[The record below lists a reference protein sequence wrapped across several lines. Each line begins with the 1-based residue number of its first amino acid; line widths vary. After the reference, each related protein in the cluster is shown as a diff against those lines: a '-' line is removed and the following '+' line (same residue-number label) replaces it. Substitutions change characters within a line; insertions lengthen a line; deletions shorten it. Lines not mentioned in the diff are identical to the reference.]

1 MNRNIF
7 VAFVMS
13 AVIFISGCISMANE
27 KYTKEVNLTIPAAQ
41 AESFKAKTH
50 NGKII
55 IKGSQTT
62 DCSLTA
68 IITAKAYTQQAA
80 QKIAEQVKIELVP
93 EGNSIN
99 VMIEKPSIPKFASVS
114 VSLDANLPAGMN
126 LSLKTHNGKI
136 KSSNITGAIEAETH
150 NGKIIVTG
158 AAGGADLSTHNGKIK
173 YTGTLADLK
182 LETHNGSIDI
192 TCIAQSSTP
201 CDISGKTHNGSISFA
216 APENFSAAVDLAKH
230 NGSIQVDLPVTVTEK
245 GKKKLKG
252 TIGDGRDKLCLKT
265 HNGSIKIK

>member
-1 MNRNIF
+1 MNRNVF
-7 VAFVMS
+7 VVFVMS
-13 AVIFISGCISMANE
+13 AIIFTSGCISMANE

-41 AESFKAKTH
+41 AESFKAETH
-50 NGKII
+50 NGN
-55 IKGSQTT
+55 IKVEGSQTT
-62 DCSLTA
+62 ICNLTA
-68 IITAKAYTQQAA
+68 TIVAKADTEEAA

-99 VMIEKPSIPKFASVS
+99 VRIEKPSVSGFANVS

-136 KSSNITGAIEAETH
+136 NSSNIIGTIKANTH
-150 NGKIIVTG
+150 NGKITVAG
-158 AAGGADLSTHNGKIK
+158 AAGGADLLTHNGKIK

-182 LETHNGSIDI
+182 FETHNGDADI
-192 TCIAQSSTP
+192 TCTAQSSTP
-201 CDISGKTHNGSISFA
+201 CDISGKTHNGSISFT
-216 APENFSAAVDLAKH
+216 APENFSAAIDLSAH
-230 NGSIQVDLPVTVTEK
+230 SGSIRVDLPVTVTEK
-245 GKKKLKG
+245 SEERLKG